1 MNMIIFGWD
10 MIVLIV
16 IVKRPAMRGVVC
28 YRFANL
34 NNSKKL

>member
-1 MNMIIFGWD
+1 
-10 MIVLIV
+10 MIVLTV
-16 IVKRPAMRGVVC
+16 IVKRPAMLGVVY